1 MIEKDIQFLKRAFC
15 SARDLSQ
22 DANTQTGAI
31 IANPERNCII
41 SEGANR
47 MHYGMSERFER
58 SRFKKERKLLGRP
71 EKYSDLTHAER
82 DAFYEAVR
90 SDRGLEL
97 QNATIYCTWTPCV
110 NCAEVI
116 INSGIKRVV
125 THQYCDNWYT
135 EKLTDNKRVDWGNS
149 IKAALTLLEKCGVK
163 YECLNVPLS
172 GIEIRFDD
180 VVKKID

>member
-1 MIEKDIQFLKRAFC
+1 MQEKDAQFLEMAFR

-22 DANTQTGAI
+22 DANTQTGAVI
-31 IANPERNCII
+31 VNSFMNIL

-47 MHYGMSERFER
+47 MHYGMPDRFNR
-58 SRFKKERKLLGRP
+58 SKFEKERKLLGRP

-82 DAFYEAVR
+82 DAIYEAVR
-90 SDRGLEL
+90 GDLGLQLRG
-97 QNATIYCTWTPCV
+97 ATMYCTWTPCV

-125 THQYCDNWYT
+125 TSSLCDNWYA
-135 EKLTDNKRVDWGNS
+135 EKLADSKRVDWGNS
-149 IKAALTLLEKCGVK
+149 IKSALNLLGKCGVK
-163 YECLNVPLS
+163 YECLDIPLS

-180 VVKKID
+180 VFRKID